1 MGKLTLSFNSDG
13 HREQTFS
20 HTNRY
25 IMYWWGAQEK
35 SSMCLKFDVSFSF
48 HCFCLRQ
55 HSWRRTAS
63 TTQQNT
69 EWSRLEENPTVSSL
83 LHTPHTGVPV
93 RCAAELQH
101 CHFFWLSFPHFKQQL
116 RKAEE
121 KISYMKIIWM
131 AVGWESAAA
140 LNKFNVDKARH
151 YQAGMIK
158 DHICKFFQIKIFSDY
173 FIS

>member
-1 MGKLTLSFNSDG
+1 MSGKTYLSFNSDG

-35 SSMCLKFDVSFSF
+35 IKHVLKIW
-48 HCFCLRQ
+48 CFFF
-55 HSWRRTAS
+55 
-63 TTQQNT
+63 
-69 EWSRLEENPTVSSL
+69 VSL
-83 LHTPHTGVPV
+83 LLLETTFLEKDRFYHTTKHWVKQAGRKSNCVQLASHSSYRCACPV
-93 RCAAELQH
+93 CAAELQH

-116 RKAEE
+116 RRGEE

-151 YQAGMIK
+151 
-158 DHICKFFQIKIFSDY
+158 
-173 FIS
+173 